1 MDPDHLKE
9 LIAVE
14 RSYWWH
20 VAKRELVIGL
30 LLRWFPPPGRL
41 VEGGVGG
48 GANLLEFRDLGY
60 EVEGFDLMSA
70 SVEHCRGLGVPARV
84 HDLGEPWPVEPRGAD
99 VVVMLDVI
107 EHVPDPVRVLRHAAE
122 ALRPGGGLVLTVPAA
137 PYLIGPWDRMLGH
150 YRRYSA
156 RLLLRHVAEAG
167 LRVDWLSH
175 WNLFTLPPA
184 VVTRTAEKLVG
195 RKPSAEVPP
204 VPLWLN
210 RLLVNLARAERT
222 VMRRLPL
229 AAGLSLVGVFT
240 HADRSGCEAVG
251 GGRTHPLGRHSRVQR
266 GGGAEGARK
275 SGH

>member
-1 MDPDHLKE
+1 MNPEHLNE

-20 VAKRELVIGL
+20 VAKRELVID
-30 LLRWFPPPGRL
+30 LLRRRFPPPGRL

-48 GANLLEFRDLGY
+48 GANLSVFRDLGY
-60 EVEGFDLMSA
+60 DVEGFDLMSA
-70 SVEHCRGLGVPARV
+70 SVEHCRGLGLPARV
-84 HDLGEPWPVEPRGAD
+84 HDLGEPWPVGPAGAD

-122 ALRPGGGLVLTVPAA
+122 ALTPGGGLVVTVPAA

-156 RLLLRHVAEAG
+156 RLLRRHAWEAG
-167 LRVDWLSH
+167 LRVNWLSH
-175 WNLFTLPPA
+175 WNLFALAPA
-184 VVTRTAEKLVG
+184 VVTRTAEKLAG
-195 RKPSAEVPP
+195 REPSAEFPP

-210 RLLVNLARAERT
+210 RILVNLARAERS

-240 HADRSGCEAVG
+240 HADRSKSEAVG
-251 GGRTHPLGRHSRVQR
+251 GGRSHHLGSPSGVQR
-266 GGGAEGARK
+266 GGRADGAVRAR
-275 SGH
+275 H